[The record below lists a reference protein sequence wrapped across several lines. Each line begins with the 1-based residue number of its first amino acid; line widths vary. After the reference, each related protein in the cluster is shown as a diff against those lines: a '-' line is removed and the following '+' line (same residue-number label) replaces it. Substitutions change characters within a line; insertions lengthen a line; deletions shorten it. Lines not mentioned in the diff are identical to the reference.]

1 MLEKLLSI
9 LKLLVPLDF
18 TSGISGEERSY
29 SAREYEGEDT
39 WVAAAS
45 YIPFVCAAILLL
57 RKDNSEFVSDHAK
70 QALVLVIL
78 ALLVF
83 MLIPSP
89 TRLIIDG
96 VLILLL
102 VISVYRALQGRK
114 YYIPVVTQLS
124 RLIEI

>member
-1 MLEKLLSI
+1 MLEKLISI
-9 LKLLVPLDF
+9 LKLLVPFDF
-18 TSGISGEERSY
+18 VSGVSGEERRY
-29 SAREYEGEDT
+29 SVREYEGEDT

-89 TRLIIDG
+89 IRLIISAI
-96 VLILLL
+96 LILLL
-102 VISVYRALQGRK
+102 VVSVYRALQGRK
-114 YYIPVVTQLS
+114 YYIPGVSELS